1 MKTVVFNPVAV
12 DDLEEIVEY
21 IAQDNG
27 VAAEAVRRDILD
39 TAESLA
45 DQPGL
50 GIRPRF
56 SAPRFAGVRYLP
68 CEQYP
73 NYLLFYR
80 ELGEEI
86 EVLRIIHGARNLPAL
101 FE

>member
-21 IAQDNG
+21 ISQDNG
-27 VAAEAVRRDILD
+27 VAAEAVRCDILG
-39 TAESLA
+39 TSESLA

-56 SAPRFAGVRYLP
+56 SAPRFAGIRYLP